1 MAKKRVAK
9 LHLETVLQ
17 LINLEEFHR
26 QQSPPSILSQL
37 AECQKQTASLKLE
50 GHRQQTHTILLMDNE
65 VRQSPS
71 KDTKQ
76 ILHVVE
82 FRVSSSFQTLV
93 DNTTQVDLGKLSIN
107 WQLGKRNTPLDKSSI
122 LHLLS
127 PIVCY
132 HLFQIC
138 RTLLPRANQ
147 PPSPGSRATWRCNNL
162 RVIPGILDLLHTK
175 HCDISHFE
183 ATDFATYDILL
194 NICEEL
200 QYIHLTAWRKT

>member
-1 MAKKRVAK
+1 
-9 LHLETVLQ
+9 
-17 LINLEEFHR
+17 
-26 QQSPPSILSQL
+26 
-37 AECQKQTASLKLE
+37 
-50 GHRQQTHTILLMDNE
+50 MDNE

-132 HLFQIC
+132 HLF
-138 RTLLPRANQ
+138 
-147 PPSPGSRATWRCNNL
+147 
-162 RVIPGILDLLHTK
+162 
-175 HCDISHFE
+175 
-183 ATDFATYDILL
+183 
-194 NICEEL
+194 
-200 QYIHLTAWRKT
+200 